1 METTKEDAY
10 EFLNGLITPD
20 MPVKNLEIIKFI
32 KKCVKAYFET
42 EEKTAPDWQKYFDKL
57 WEIYPR
63 KIEKQ
68 NAKKTFEHKIRGY
81 NDEETKEKCRL
92 IYKAEVRYITQLKQ
106 NQTPVEYVKH
116 FSSWLN
122 AEVPNSKHYKGVK

>member
-10 EFLNGLITPD
+10 EFLNRLITPD
-20 MPVKNLEIIKFI
+20 MPVKNLEIVKFI

-42 EEKTAPDWQKYFDKL
+42 EEKTTPDWQKYFDKL

-68 NAKKTFEHKIRGY
+68 NAKKTFEHKIRGL

-92 IYKAEVRYITQLKQ
+92 IYKSEVRYITQLKQ
-106 NQTPVEYVKH
+106 SQTPVEYVKH
-116 FSSWLN
+116 
-122 AEVPNSKHYKGVK
+122 V